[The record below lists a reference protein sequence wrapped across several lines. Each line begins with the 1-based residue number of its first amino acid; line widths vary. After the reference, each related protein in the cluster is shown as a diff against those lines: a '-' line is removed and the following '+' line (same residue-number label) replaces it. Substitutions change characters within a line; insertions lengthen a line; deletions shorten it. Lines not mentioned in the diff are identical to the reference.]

1 MAGRVGPRVRLC
13 IVMKLEGEMELEV
26 EVEVEDED
34 EAGRVWV
41 VRWKGAVEVEVEVV
55 VESCID
61 WWMGFVVVV
70 ATLGLVLVL
79 VLVLVLR
86 GEGDLGWDREIVGE
100 GGDGDGGVSGKPRP
114 GRQVWVAMMP
124 ILRYWPLLLL
134 LLR

>member
-1 MAGRVGPRVRLC
+1 MAGMDGPRVRLC
-13 IVMKLEGEMELEV
+13 IVMKLEGEMELEREV
-26 EVEVEDED
+26 EVEVEVEV
-34 EAGRVWV
+34 GRLWSE
-41 VRWKGAVEVEVEVV
+41 RWKGAVEVEVV

-86 GEGDLGWDREIVGE
+86 GEGDVGWDREIVGE

-124 ILRYWPLLLL
+124 ILRCWPLLLL